1 MRTKRRP
8 ASAVLAAVVA
18 AAAAASGC
26 VPDEGPSAAS
36 HGHADHEHVSVPEYA
51 THAHG
56 ATTDGRERQ
65 LVDVDGVDHGTLAA
79 PARGRWTSL
88 FFVRTDCPI
97 ANRYAPEIRRIC
109 ADYAAAGLE
118 CLLVYVDGHLT
129 AEDVREHADAFSL
142 ALPAILDREHAL
154 VARAGT
160 TVTPEA
166 AVFARGAELEYRGR
180 IDNLYAELGRPRFNV
195 TERDLRSALDDLVA
209 GRPVRRPLTQAT
221 GCYIE

>member
-1 MRTKRRP
+1 ML
-8 ASAVLAAVVA
+8 AAVAAAVVA
-18 AAAAASGC
+18 SSGC
-26 VPDEGPSAAS
+26 APGEEGAELSVVD
-36 HGHADHEHVSVPEYA
+36 HAHTDHAHVSVPEHA
-51 THAHG
+51 PHAHD
-56 ATTDGRERQ
+56 ATADGRERAPDTALE
-65 LVDVDGVDHGTLAA
+65 LVDIEGVDHGTLAA
-79 PARGRWTSL
+79 PRGRWTSL

-129 AEDVREHADAFSL
+129 AEDVREHTEAFDL

-154 VARAGT
+154 VTRAGA

-166 AVFARGAELEYRGR
+166 AVFARGAERQYRGR
-180 IDNLYAELGRPRFNV
+180 IDNLYAELGRPRLEV

>member
-1 MRTKRRP
+1 M
-8 ASAVLAAVVA
+8 LATLL
-18 AAAAASGC
+18 AAAAASSGC
-26 VPDEGPSAAS
+26 APGEEGVELSVLDHA
-36 HGHADHEHVSVPEYA
+36 HADHAHVSVPE
-51 THAHG
+51 HAPHTHG
-56 ATTDGRERQ
+56 ATADRRERTRHSALE
-65 LVDVDGVDHGTLAA
+65 LVDIEGVDHGTLAA
-79 PARGRWTSL
+79 PTHGRWTSL

-129 AEDVREHADAFSL
+129 AEDVREHADAFDL
-142 ALPAILDREHAL
+142 ALPAILDRDHAL
-154 VARAGT
+154 VAHAGA

-166 AVFARGAELEYRGR
+166 AVFASGAELKYRGR
-180 IDNLYAELGRPRFNV
+180 IDNLYAELGRPRVNV

-209 GRPVRRPLTQAT
+209 GRSVHRSLTQAT